1 MYLHSLQTL
10 FLTDKDDAFLGCVGP
25 IAVWVLVFARRWCF
39 GLLRFE
45 EAVVDAGDLGRGGR
59 CQLEGRPQR
68 VGFEGHDGCV
78 GIFRL
83 HEYM

>member
-39 GLLRFE
+39 GLLGFE
-45 EAVVDAGDLGRGGR
+45 EAVVDAGDLG
-59 CQLEGRPQR
+59 
-68 VGFEGHDGCV
+68 
-78 GIFRL
+78 
-83 HEYM
+83 